1 MHTLRAL
8 RTTKKRGPLKINK
21 KRKSGL
27 LSKPLHRRRIINLSS
42 RRYSTTTSGNAS
54 SYMNIQYVDNNVAVL
69 QMNRPK
75 VNAMDSKF
83 FGDILQALKTIE
95 SNKQMKGLI
104 LTGLPGI
111 YSAGLDVP
119 YLLTLSKEDLME
131 WYKLFIEA
139 MKGLCGTRLA
149 TIAAISGHSP
159 AGGCVFSILCDYRIM
174 VKGPFTIG
182 LNEVRVGIIIPQSII
197 DMIRNTIGHRKAELQ
212 ALTGRLYST
221 EEALNIGLVDELVE
235 PNQLIPQALNVM
247 NKTFLPI
254 YSHAFV
260 GTKKNL
266 RNIYIEGLEKQ
277 KKDQQ
282 FVSLFLDPVF
292 RQKLETFVESLKKRQ

>member
-1 MHTLRAL
+1 MLRTLR
-8 RTTKKRGPLKINK
+8 TKRSLKINK

-27 LSKPLHRRRIINLSS
+27 LSKTLHRRRIINL
-42 RRYSTTTSGNAS
+42 RRFSTTNAAN
-54 SYMNIQYVDNNVAVL
+54 SYMNIQYVDNHIAVM

-75 VNAMDSKF
+75 VNAMDTKF
-83 FGDILQALKTIE
+83 FGDMIQALKTIE
-95 SNKQMKGLI
+95 SNKQIKGLI

-131 WYKLFIEA
+131 WYKLFVEA
-139 MKGLCGTRLA
+139 MKGFCGTRLA

-174 VKGPFTIG
+174 VKGPFSIG
-182 LNEVRVGIIIPQSII
+182 LNEVRVGIVIPQSII
-197 DMIRNTIGHRKAELQ
+197 DMIRNTIGYRKAELQ
-212 ALTGRLYST
+212 ALTGKLYST

-247 NKTFLPI
+247 NKTFIPV

-266 RNIYIEGLEKQ
+266 RKIYIDGLEKQ
-277 KKDQQ
+277 KTDQQ
-282 FVSLFLDPVF
+282 FVNLFFEPTF
-292 RQKLETFVESLKKRQ
+292 RQKLEAFVESLKKK